1 MKTICLLLILA
12 IPSLACADV
21 VLDWNKVTLVA
32 IQRTSAPP
40 PIAARALAM
49 THVAIYDAVNSI
61 EPTHQV
67 FRVYYSQSPT
77 TSREAAAAQAA
88 FRVLVQNFPAERAGL
103 ERALANSLAEVP
115 DGPGKSAGIRL
126 GENVAGQI
134 IAWRN
139 NDGSQRSVN
148 HMAGTQ
154 PGQWR
159 PTPPDFKPALLPQ
172 WATVTPFGI
181 ANVSQFRSAFP
192 PMLASPE
199 YARDLEEVRTLG
211 GAIVSPARRSK
222 RRLRTFGQMA
232 RAR

>member
-1 MKTICLLLILA
+1 
-12 IPSLACADV
+12 
-21 VLDWNKVTLVA
+21 
-32 IQRTSAPP
+32 
-40 PIAARALAM
+40 M

-61 EPTHQV
+61 EPTHQA
-67 FRVYYSQSPT
+67 FRVSYSESPT

-139 NDGSQRSVN
+139 NDGSQRSVT

-181 ANVSQFRSAFP
+181 ANASQFRPAFP
-192 PMLASPE
+192 PTLASRVCPRSRGSPN
-199 YARDLEEVRTLG
+199 AR
-211 GAIVSPARRSK
+211 GAR
-222 RRLRTFGQMA
+222 
-232 RAR
+232 